1 MTTQKALR
9 HPHHLLGKGFTR
21 TAVKI
26 AAVVTLPMLSVGC
39 GDTAGWNQARE
50 AAGNGDAMR
59 ELQTYFDGHPQCA
72 RVLRPAGAG
81 GMMAADPGDP
91 AAQALRDAGLIEPV
105 SGGGGEERYRPAA
118 FARRWFR
125 ESRSAG
131 VVEYQLCFARRR
143 ISHVLID
150 ATGAEPGLRYVF
162 SLDKPA
168 PWLGMPAIKAAFPG
182 AEQAM
187 LATYPGS
194 EKLPFRDGHVVVDGI
209 GPTQEQPTLFA
220 FGVMFK

>member
-1 MTTQKALR
+1 MAAT
-9 HPHHLLGKGFTR
+9 
-21 TAVKI
+21 I
-26 AAVVTLPMLSVGC
+26 AAVVMLPMLSGGC
-39 GDTAGWNQARE
+39 GDTAGWDQARQ
-50 AAGNGDAMR
+50 AAGNGEAMR
-59 ELQTYFDGHPQCA
+59 QLQTYFDGHPQCA

-81 GMMAADPGDP
+81 GTMAADPGDP

-105 SGGGGEERYRPAA
+105 SSDGGEERYRPAA
-118 FARRWFR
+118 SARRWFQ

-131 VVEYQLCFARRR
+131 VVEHQLCFARRR

-168 PWLGMPAIKAAFPG
+168 PWLGLAAIKAAFPT

-194 EKLPFRDGHVVVDGI
+194 EKLPFRDGRVVVDGI